1 MREAAIDDTIFERY
15 VPSEIEVLLRVA
27 HSLTRNHAEA
37 VDLAQDTLLRAY
49 RGIEGFDGRH
59 PRAWLLTILRNTHID
74 RNRRRCPRAR
84 EPPQTCSLN
93 FPALVVH
100 QYVPAGMLDIVASP
114 WSWVACK
121 VRLHWALPDFSG
133 SPAGSGRRLTA
144 GCPRFRRIRLK
155 SVSMVTSWAYVA
167 NARRSTASPVIS

>member
-1 MREAAIDDTIFERY
+1 MRDAAIDDTVFERY

-27 HSLTRNHAEA
+27 HSLTRDYAEA
-37 VDLAQDTLLRAY
+37 VDLVQDTLLRAY

-84 EPPQTCSLN
+84 EPPQTCSLK
-93 FPALVVH
+93 FPTLVVH
-100 QYVPAGMLDIVASP
+100 QYVPVGDARYCRVAL
-114 WSWVACK
+114 V
-121 VRLHWALPDFSG
+121 VGRLQGTIALGSSEFSG
-133 SPAGSGRRLTA
+133 SPAGSGRRVTA

-167 NARRSTASPVIS
+167 SARRSTASPVIS